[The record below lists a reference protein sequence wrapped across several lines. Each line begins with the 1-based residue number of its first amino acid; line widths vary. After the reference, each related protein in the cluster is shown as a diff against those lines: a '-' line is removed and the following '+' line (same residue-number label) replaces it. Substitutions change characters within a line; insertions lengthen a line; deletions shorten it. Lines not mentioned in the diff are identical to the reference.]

1 MFCYQCEQTA
11 KGVGCDKSG
20 VCGKQPDVAALQD
33 LLVYALMGL
42 AQAAQ
47 AARKAGIRDRAAD
60 VFTCEAL
67 FATVTNVDFDPERF
81 PALIQQAVAFRDA
94 FLEKLRAAGAPA
106 DLSGEAVK
114 FKPAADL
121 AGLIAQGEAHGI
133 RSYPAAD
140 ADILSLK
147 HTLLYGIKGLAAYA
161 DHALI
166 LGQEDEAVFA
176 FLQEALAALIDPKS
190 RSGQRWGWR

>member
-1 MFCYQCEQTA
+1 M
-11 KGVGCDKSG
+11 
-20 VCGKQPDVAALQD
+20 
-33 LLVYALMGL
+33 
-42 AQAAQ
+42 AQAAT

-67 FATVTNVDFDPERF
+67 FATITNVDFDPDRF
-81 PALIQQAVAFRDA
+81 LPLIRRAAALRDGL
-94 FLEKLRAAGAPA
+94 LEKLRAAGAPA
-106 DLSGEAVK
+106 DFPGGAVT

-133 RSYPAAD
+133 HSYPAAD

-147 HTLLYGIKGLAAYA
+147 HTLLYGIKGMAAYA

-166 LGQEDEAVFA
+166 LGPGGRGG
-176 FLQEALAALIDPKS
+176 LRLPP
-190 RSGQRWGWR
+190 

>member
-1 MFCYQCEQTA
+1 MR
-11 KGVGCDKSG
+11 
-20 VCGKQPDVAALQD
+20 P
-33 LLVYALMGL
+33 
-42 AQAAQ
+42 
-47 AARKAGIRDRAAD
+47 I

-67 FATVTNVDFDPERF
+67 FATITNVDFDPERF
-81 PALIQQAVAFRDA
+81 LPLIRRAVALRDA
-94 FLEKLRAAGAPA
+94 LLEKLRAGAQA

-114 FKPAADL
+114 FKPATDL

-161 DHALI
+161 DHA
-166 LGQEDEAVFA
+166 A
-176 FLQEALAALIDPKS
+176 DP
-190 RSGQRWGWR
+190 RPGGRGGLRLPP